1 MLRVINAISLW
12 MCFEF
17 LSLRCTYFTTLS
29 RCVVLINLYM
39 NFQIFHTC
47 FFIDFL
53 QVSWD
58 SIWLVS
64 QNIKK
69 NKKKCVFIY
78 IFYFKNTKKIIL
90 KSSRKHVYFM
100 ILPVQ
105 LYIFLS
111 LLYSCF
117 LFLNINQI
125 QPKKIMLRSCT
136 FPINNYIN
144 NIKKIIKMKYWW
156 SGWNIVVLWYI
167 HEGMIL

>member
-69 NKKKCVFIY
+69 NVFLY
-78 IFYFKNTKKIIL
+78 IFFILKIQKKIIL
-90 KSSRKHVYFM
+90 KSSHKHVYFM

-144 NIKKIIKMKYWW
+144 NIK
-156 SGWNIVVLWYI
+156 
-167 HEGMIL
+167 